1 MMVPNFLM
9 KRASLTPDRIA
20 IETDQEKLTF
30 AQLNE
35 RSMELASKLS
45 SQNIRKGDS
54 VSVFMKNS
62 LEMVLLLFSLKHLGA
77 ITVLHNLRLTPM
89 EIAFQT
95 KNSKS
100 KLLVTDIE
108 RVDSLLESEVAEES
122 NIISMDALLQKEA
135 TPFPI
140 VKEFHLDSVDTIM
153 YTSGTTGNPK
163 GVKQTYGNHFWSAS
177 GSALNLGLYE
187 KDAWLAA
194 VPLFHISGLSIL
206 MRSVIYGMRVI
217 LHEKFN
223 AQKVNDDIK
232 NKGVTI
238 VSVVSTM
245 LQQLL
250 EDLGEGMYPAT
261 FRCMLA
267 GGGPI
272 PLPVLKECEK
282 RGIPVFQTYG
292 MTETCSQIVTL
303 SPEAALLKIGSAGKA
318 LFSSQIKI
326 VVDGDCKEAHAGEAG
341 EILVKGPNVTPGY
354 FHDEEATK
362 RAFNDGWLHTGDI
375 GYLDEDGFLYVL
387 DRRSDLIISGGE
399 NVYPAEIEAVLMSH
413 PSVKDAGVGAMEDD
427 RWGQVPVAYV
437 VLKGQDVSESEIIDF
452 ASQRLAKYKVPKK
465 IVKVIELPHNASNK
479 LVRRRLVEY
488 LPKSDLARGHV
499 HED

>member
-1 MMVPNFLM
+1 MMVPNFLL
-9 KRASLTPDRIA
+9 KRANLTPDRIA

-35 RSMELASKLS
+35 RSLEIASKLS

-54 VSVFMKNS
+54 ISVFMKNS
-62 LEMVLLLFSLKHLGA
+62 LEMVVLLFALKHIGA
-77 ITVLHNLRLTPM
+77 ITVLHNLRLTPQ
-89 EIAFQT
+89 ELAFQL

-100 KLLVTDIE
+100 KLLVTDTE
-108 RVDSLLESEVAEES
+108 RIGHLVVSGVAEES
-122 NIISMDALLQKEA
+122 GIISMDTIIQKEA
-135 TPFPI
+135 SPFPL
-140 VKEFHLDSVDTIM
+140 VKEFHLDFVDTIM

-217 LHEKFN
+217 LHEKFH
-223 AQKVNDDIK
+223 AQKVNEDIM

-250 EDLGEGMYPAT
+250 EELGERAYPAT

-272 PLPVLKECEK
+272 PLPMLKECEK
-282 RGIPVFQTYG
+282 KGIPVFQTYG

-303 SPEAALLKIGSAGKA
+303 SPEAAFLKIGSAGKA
-318 LFSSQIKI
+318 LFSCQVKI
-326 VVDGDCKEAHAGEAG
+326 VVENMEAHTGQAG
-341 EILVKGPNVTPGY
+341 EIVVKGPNVTPGY
-354 FHDEEATK
+354 FYNEEATQK
-362 RAFNDGWLHTGDI
+362 AIKDGWLHTGDI
-375 GYLDEDGFLYVL
+375 GYLDEDGFLFVL

-399 NVYPAEIEAVLMSH
+399 NVYPAEIEAVLMAH
-413 PSVKDAGVGAMEDD
+413 PSIQDAGVGAMEDD
-427 RWGQVPVAYV
+427 RWGQVPVAFV
-437 VLKGQDVSESEIIDF
+437 VLKDQDVSESELIDF
-452 ASQRLAKYKVPKK
+452 ASQQLAKYKVPKRM
-465 IVKVIELPHNASNK
+465 VKVLELPRNASNK
-479 LVRRRLVEY
+479 LVRRRLMEY
-488 LPKSDLARGHV
+488 MSKSDSGRGTDHA
-499 HED
+499 D